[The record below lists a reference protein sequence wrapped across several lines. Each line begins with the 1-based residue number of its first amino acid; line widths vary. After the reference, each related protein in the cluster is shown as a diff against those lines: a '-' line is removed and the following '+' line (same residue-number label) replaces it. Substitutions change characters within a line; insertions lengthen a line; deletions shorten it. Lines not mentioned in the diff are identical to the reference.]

1 MVGLPLLFARLSL
14 GELCYSLCRLNCVD
28 SSESSPPISQGV
40 LVRFR
45 YVIFLCCYLVVRPAC
60 AVEPE
65 VLRDLEYAKV
75 DGQTLLLDLYR
86 PALSIPDD
94 QSIVESGRGIPCV
107 IFIHGG
113 GWKGGDKKS
122 AKQNATWL
130 VDHGFAVAS
139 INYRLTDLAQ
149 WPAQINDC
157 YEAVRWVRRKSKIYG
172 IDPDRIGVF
181 GTSAGAH
188 LAALMGTRVFPG
200 KEGVSSR
207 VQAVCDW
214 FGPSD
219 LMTMP
224 PNNIGNGRTAQD
236 VAGSNGAKLLGATVR
251 EVPDLAAD
259 ASAIDHVSGDAA
271 AFLIMH
277 GDQDPGVPLLQST
290 RLHKKLVASGA
301 LSELHVVKGGKHG
314 GALFRTSDVS
324 KRVLHFFQRSLMKNW
339 NQGAGP
345 NARFRVLHASAPTH
359 WSVVRA
365 EGIKWQV
372 TLPGTGQST
381 VVNWGERIFFTTMKP
396 VHQDSTIGSDIVAWC
411 CDANTGKTLWKRD
424 IAASHPLRLSGCFS
438 DSTSPPPVTDGRFVC
453 FFNASGTIVCFDLD
467 GDLQWSRE
475 LMAVGR
481 SQPTLI
487 QGAVVFVKQ
496 SYMPDESGKF
506 THDHGDAPV
515 EEWTQLQA
523 IDLQSGED
531 RWATSCGAN
540 MGCVPLLMSRT
551 DGRDVMVVG
560 RGGGHSPPEKP
571 TGISM
576 IDATDGKTL
585 WSLPLPNFMSTMTYN
600 LVGDDMLVFD
610 AGNHLWVDAYSGKVK
625 RRVSIVKDVSVRRY
639 GAEGWKTEMTD
650 VVNVKKPRSIIQQS
664 NVLAGAYHYFRSY
677 TEPWLGRVDSR
688 TGRVEYLQL
697 PVQMR
702 PGSARQNDD
711 LLWGPENMDAKVL
724 DAWKGAR
731 KKQVALPIT
740 KWAFKENDMKDARGN
755 VVMGDQRS
763 MGNGW
768 GHHASQLPTVIGD
781 CLYLPT
787 MAGTVYVIRWDSEVL
802 NEDAIVAVNDLGP
815 VGGAWNRASL
825 SFANDSLFAH
835 TIDGLICIGK

>member
-1 MVGLPLLFARLSL
+1 M
-14 GELCYSLCRLNCVD
+14 
-28 SSESSPPISQGV
+28 Q
-40 LVRFR
+40 FR
-45 YVIFLCCYLVVRPAC
+45 YVLALCCCLVLQQAS
-60 AVEPE
+60 AVESE
-65 VLRDLEYAKV
+65 VLSDVEYAKV
-75 DGQTLLLDLYR
+75 DGQTLLLDLYL
-86 PALSIPDD
+86 PALNNSDD
-94 QSIVESGRGIPCV
+94 QGIVESGRGRPCI
-107 IFIHGG
+107 IFVHGG

-122 AKQNATWL
+122 AKQNAAWL
-130 VDHGFAVAS
+130 VDHGFVVAS
-139 INYRLTDLAQ
+139 INYRLTDTAQ

-157 YEAVRWVRRKSKIYG
+157 YEAVRWVRRKSKTFG
-172 IDPDRIGVF
+172 IDPDRIGAF

-188 LAALMGTRVFPG
+188 LAALMGTRIFPG
-200 KEGVSSR
+200 KENVSSR
-207 VQAVCDW
+207 VQSVCDW

-224 PNNIGNGRTAQD
+224 PNNVGNGRTAED

-251 EVPDLAAD
+251 EVPELAAD
-259 ASAIDHVSGDAA
+259 ASAMDHVSGNAA

-277 GDQDPGVPLLQST
+277 GDQDPGVPVSQSI

-301 LSELHVVKGGKHG
+301 LSELHVVEGGKHG
-314 GALFRTSDVS
+314 GVLFRTNEVRQ
-324 KRVLHFFQRSLMKNW
+324 RVLHFFQRSLMQNW
-339 NQGAGP
+339 NQGTGP

-359 WSVVRA
+359 WSVVRD

-381 VVNWGERIFFTTMKP
+381 VVHWGERIFFTTMKP
-396 VHQDSTIGSDIVAWC
+396 VQRDSTIGSDIVAWC

-424 IAASHPLRLSGCFS
+424 VAATHPLRLSGCFS
-438 DSTSPPPVTDGRFVC
+438 DSTAPPPVTDGRLVC
-453 FFNASGTIVCFDLD
+453 FFNASGTVACFDLD
-467 GDLQWSRE
+467 GKLQWSRE
-475 LMAVGR
+475 LMTVGR

-487 QGAVVFVKQ
+487 RGVVIFIKQ
-496 SYMPDESGKF
+496 SYMPDEDGKF

-515 EEWTQLQA
+515 EQWTQLQA
-523 IDLQSGED
+523 IDLQTGED
-531 RWATSCGAN
+531 KWATSCGAN

-571 TGISM
+571 TGVSM
-576 IDATDGKTL
+576 IDAADGKTL
-585 WSLPLPNFMSTMTYN
+585 WTLPLPKFMSTMTYN
-600 LVGDDMLVFD
+600 LVGDDVLVFD

-625 RRVSIVKDVSVRRY
+625 RQVSIVKNVPVRRH
-639 GAEGWKTEMTD
+639 GAEGWKTETTTIA
-650 VVNVKKPRSIIQQS
+650 NVKKPRSIIQQS
-664 NVLAGAYHYFRSY
+664 NVLAGVYHYFRSY

-702 PGSARQNDD
+702 PGSERQKDD
-711 LLWGPENMDAKVL
+711 LLWGPEDMDAKVF
-724 DAWKGAR
+724 DAVKGAR
-731 KKQVALPIT
+731 KKQAAFPIT
-740 KWAFKENDMKDARGN
+740 KWAFKENDMKDAAGN

-763 MGNGW
+763 RGNGW

-781 CLYLPT
+781 YLYLPT

-802 NEDAIVAVNDLGP
+802 NEEAIVAINDLGP

-825 SFANDSLFAH
+825 SFAADSLFAH
-835 TIDGLICIGK
+835 TIDRLICIGK

>member
-1 MVGLPLLFARLSL
+1 M
-14 GELCYSLCRLNCVD
+14 
-28 SSESSPPISQGV
+28 
-40 LVRFR
+40 RFR